1 MQSKPHANAK
11 DLARKFPLH
20 TKLAQIRFT
29 IRANAQTIMASKR
42 CLTAAINPQL
52 IGFHLALAD
61 MQIAP
66 SKADDMQSTAK
77 SLPTQV
83 ATMEIRYKET
93 AVRRKPLVKAVR
105 EFDCSTGAF

>member
-1 MQSKPHANAK
+1 
-11 DLARKFPLH
+11 
-20 TKLAQIRFT
+20 
-29 IRANAQTIMASKR
+29 
-42 CLTAAINPQL
+42 
-52 IGFHLALAD
+52 

-66 SKADDMQSTAK
+66 SKADDMRSTAK